1 MTKTIK
7 ILPTVLL
14 IFSAFLLSAD
24 VFADD
29 QKIRDNQI
37 WAGAEVTVPI
47 TKKRWT
53 AEIGQQ
59 IRTEHNNN
67 DIEYHISDFGVKY
80 KINSILRASSSLRLK
95 TGADEPKFVWYA
107 NIYAKYSL
115 NDLRFTYR
123 LRYQKKFDNT
133 DDNEDYLRQKFTIKH
148 KTKNILN
155 PYLSAE
161 LFYRFRYDKGDRF
174 DKFRLYVG
182 SDIKLSK
189 RNSLKVYYLYQ
200 QEINRS
206 KPGIQ
211 SIYGI
216 FYGYDF

>member
-7 ILPTVLL
+7 YLL
-14 IFSAFLLSAD
+14 ILIIIFALSSPVD
-24 VFADD
+24 LFADD

-67 DIEYHISDFGVKY
+67 NIEYHISDFGIKY
-80 KINSILRASSSLRLK
+80 RINSILRASSSLRLK
-95 TGADEPKFVWYA
+95 AGAKEPKFAWYA
-107 NIYAKYSL
+107 NMYAKYSL
-115 NDLRFTYR
+115 KDFRFTYR

-133 DDNEDYLRQKFTIKH
+133 DDNEDYLRQKLTIKH
-148 KTKNILN
+148 KTKNILS
-155 PYLSAE
+155 PYISAE

-174 DKFRLYVG
+174 DKFRLYFG
-182 SDIKLSK
+182 SDLKLSK
-189 RNSLKVYYLYQ
+189 RNSLKLYYLYQ
-200 QEINRS
+200 QEINMPN
-206 KPGIQ
+206 PGIQ
-211 SIYGI
+211 SIFGI